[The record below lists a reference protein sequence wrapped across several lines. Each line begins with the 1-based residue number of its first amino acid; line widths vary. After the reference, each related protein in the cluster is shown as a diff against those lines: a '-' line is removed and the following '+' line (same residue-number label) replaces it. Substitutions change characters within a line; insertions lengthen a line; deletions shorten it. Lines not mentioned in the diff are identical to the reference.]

1 MTSQRLQYRL
11 MVFLG
16 LVSHLCLLL
25 SRKPISAWMNMSAKK
40 QASTNRFIPNKA
52 AGTQFGQYAFWTRSS
67 ADEYQPVH
75 CIASK
80 AIWVE
85 GWSSTIQASV
95 QNIATVNAN
104 TSGQWQHTSECV
116 KVRHSAQLCCN
127 SCKDGIPSRCGSR
140 KETSNGVTVDVKTSS
155 NSMTTSQ

>member
-52 AGTQFGQYAFWTRSS
+52 AGTQFGQYAFWTRFAVLQTSITLFIVLH
-67 ADEYQPVH
+67 QRQFG
-75 CIASK
+75 SK
-80 AIWVE
+80 A
-85 GWSSTIQASV
+85 GQAQSK
-95 QNIATVNAN
+95 
-104 TSGQWQHTSECV
+104 H
-116 KVRHSAQLCCN
+116 LY
-127 SCKDGIPSRCGSR
+127 
-140 KETSNGVTVDVKTSS
+140 KT
-155 NSMTTSQ
+155 